1 MKQVYWSILINTGN
15 KNGIFES
22 KKYRSPKPK
31 IVTINPWDKGL
42 WDVTGLRGY
51 ADPAAVLGLSKI
63 ILNKV
68 HIAASWID
76 STILSPKCKTR
87 VDKSSI
93 LVDKRD
99 SEQSVYR

>member
-22 KKYRSPKPK
+22 KQYRSPKPK
-31 IVTINPWDKGL
+31 IVTTNSDIRW